1 MQFRAE
7 FFNIFNRSNFE
18 PPLDN
23 HTIMDAS
30 IPGFGIIP
38 ANPATAII
46 SGAGAIDKTA
56 TTSRQIQFALK
67 VIW

>member
-1 MQFRAE
+1 
-7 FFNIFNRSNFE
+7 
-18 PPLDN
+18 
-23 HTIMDAS
+23 MDAS
-30 IPGFGIIP
+30 VPGFGIVP